1 MVSPRPR
8 IVISADG
15 LWSRVARIVDAPFEI
30 QQPSRSCGY
39 YAYWTGVPTDGVEF
53 YRRHGPGHPAVSHP

>member
-30 QQPSRSCGY
+30 Q
-39 YAYWTGVPTDGVEF
+39 
-53 YRRHGPGHPAVSHP
+53 